1 MSRQSLLITL
11 IIIIFSLLAIGILKL
26 SVANDKNT
34 TLLEL
39 VELSNK
45 DFYNLDDIKICIY
58 NDKEVFKCELDIN
71 EIKEDFI
78 YKCDNSHLYYK
89 YKKEINGKTYYVVLR
104 KPCVYNKSIINTIIV
119 FGGGAFILFTLI
131 YLVYKDNIK
140 SLIWYKNTI
149 NTFFYD
155 AMHELKT
162 PLGVAL
168 LNTDMLEASKYQK
181 RIKAALNQMKTT
193 YDDVGFYIE
202 NPNAK
207 YPLKNINFSLFLQN
221 RINFFMTIA
230 SLKSVEFELG
240 ISDDL
245 FVLISEVELLRL
257 VDNNLSNALKY
268 TKVNSKVKVI
278 LEKQNDKIYFII
290 QDEGIGIKNTKR
302 IWQRYARED
311 LAQGGF
317 GLGLNIVRN
326 ICKKYDILYEAYNY
340 EKGAIFRYIFK
351 A

>member
-1 MSRQSLLITL
+1 MSRQALLITL
-11 IIIIFSLLAIGILKL
+11 IIIIFSLLAAGILKL

-39 VELSNK
+39 VAFSNK
-45 DFYNLDDIKICIY
+45 EFGDLKDAKVCIF
-58 NDKEVFKCELDIN
+58 NDEEVLSCELNIN
-71 EIKEDFI
+71 EIREDFI
-78 YKCDNSHLYYK
+78 YKCHNSYLYYK
-89 YKKEINGKTYYVVLR
+89 YQKKINGKNYYVVLG
-104 KPCVYNKSIINTIIV
+104 KPCVYNKSLINTIIV
-119 FGGGAFILFTLI
+119 FGGGAFILFILI

-168 LNTDMLEASKYQK
+168 LNTDMLEESKHQK

-207 YPLKNINFSLFLQN
+207 YPLKNINFSIFLKN

-278 LEKQNDKIYFII
+278 LEKQDNKMYFII
-290 QDEGIGIKNTKR
+290 QDEGIGIKDTKR

-340 EKGAIFRYIFK
+340 EKGAIFKYTFK